1 MSTNEQFIIDMV
13 RAYIKGALDFPAGLE
28 KGERL
33 QGYESALQGVLMLVN
48 SLELPKTPEK
58 TG

>member
-1 MSTNEQFIIDMV
+1 MSSNDQFIIDML

-33 QGYESALQGVLMLVN
+33 QGYESALQGVLMVIN
-48 SLELPKTPEK
+48 SLELPKTPTK